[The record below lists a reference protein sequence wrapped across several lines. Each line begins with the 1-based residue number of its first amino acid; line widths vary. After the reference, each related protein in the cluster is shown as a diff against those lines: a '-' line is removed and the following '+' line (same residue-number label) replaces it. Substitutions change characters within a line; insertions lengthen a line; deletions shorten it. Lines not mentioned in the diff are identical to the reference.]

1 MSDQAMLY
9 CARKLDIAPPLE
21 LRRPSDG
28 KVVQSYNETDWGY
41 LSLVQMS
48 FLCHLE
54 LQASLPCGTITVE
67 ECFAPEL
74 RLYTLFSNYD
84 LKFKTDRARRFKKAK
99 ILAILEEIEG
109 GLDGFDGP
117 SPEIMWHWDVK
128 KCGFGY
134 ALRSVRQETLLT
146 RLCRYSAPCDV
157 YNIWPAQD
165 NPYWGQDFELDIPN
179 VPAEDIRGSS
189 ESEKRGRPRERSRR
203 ADTA

>member
-1 MSDQAMLY
+1 MENLDDDFIPKRSDEVKAPLMKCGFAMSDQAMLY

-67 ECFAPEL
+67 ECFVPEH
-74 RLYTLFSNYD
+74 RLYALFSNYD
-84 LKFKTDRARRFKKAK
+84 LKFKTERARRFKKAK
-99 ILAILEEIEG
+99 ILAILEEIED

-117 SPEIMWHWDVK
+117 SPELMWHWDVK

-134 ALRSVRQETLLT
+134 VLCFVRQEH
-146 RLCRYSAPCDV
+146 
-157 YNIWPAQD
+157 PAYASTQVL
-165 NPYWGQDFELDIPN
+165 GAL
-179 VPAEDIRGSS
+179 
-189 ESEKRGRPRERSRR
+189 
-203 ADTA
+203 